1 MAMAKSVQVAR
12 GTDHAVAFSGDANV
26 ARLVDVRAVGEV
38 EAHVVLFIEGDP
50 VAGSAFFALAVLK
63 ALVIAV
69 QDVEVAVNT
78 RASSGQFAFQ

>member
-1 MAMAKSVQVAR
+1 MQTS
-12 GTDHAVAFSGDANV
+12 H
-26 ARLVDVRAVGEV
+26 VGEV